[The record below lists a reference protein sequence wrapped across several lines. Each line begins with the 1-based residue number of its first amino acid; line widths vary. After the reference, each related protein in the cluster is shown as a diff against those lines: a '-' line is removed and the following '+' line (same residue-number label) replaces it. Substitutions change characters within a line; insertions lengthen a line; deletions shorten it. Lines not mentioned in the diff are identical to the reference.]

1 MGGDPASSLCLLCV
15 LFERFNLFLWRGG
28 DTHEVGSESSLGR
41 AVFLKTWDRG
51 KLKTGEKLLGTVGS
65 PGGPGQGGGGGGGCG
80 AGQGPSKG
88 KVGDTHPTEGDTLL
102 LWDRPRGARCAE
114 VPEGQFSEGKDQRED
129 FVLPNASI
137 IAEGVSGKGQSR
149 LALPR
154 LVFAR
159 AARSASSLRESRSRL
174 GFCSILSHIRAF

>member
-1 MGGDPASSLCLLCV
+1 M
-15 LFERFNLFLWRGG
+15 
-28 DTHEVGSESSLGR
+28 
-41 AVFLKTWDRG
+41 
-51 KLKTGEKLLGTVGS
+51 
-65 PGGPGQGGGGGGGCG
+65 
-80 AGQGPSKG
+80 
-88 KVGDTHPTEGDTLL
+88 GDTHPTEGDTLL

-114 VPEGQFSEGKDQRED
+114 VPEGQFSEGMDQRED

-137 IAEGVSGKGQSR
+137 IAEGASGKGQSR